1 MAKVLSC
8 YQLQSYLL
16 PSKCDHW
23 QQLTI
28 VILSF
33 SFQECPLRDTVQVL
47 NCWNCLL
54 SLDIWDIPK
63 SLCAFIGHRILFP
76 NMIFLAG
83 STTIFAYPFT
93 HQKQLM
99 YFRFGQLWMG
109 PLYIFMQRF
118 MCEFKVSFPSLNM
131 ELWVCGNTQKIYPSK
146 KNGKFSFF
154 RFPVIMYESCNCFIF
169 F

>member
-33 SFQECPLRDTVQVL
+33 SFQECPLRDTVQIL

-63 SLCAFIGHRILFP
+63 SLCALIGHRILFP
-76 NMIFLAG
+76 NMILLAG

-93 HQKQLM
+93 PQMQLM
-99 YFRFGQLWMG
+99 YLRFGQLWME

-118 MCEFKVSFPSLNM
+118 MCEFKFSFPSCGFVGTHRKYIHPKKM
-131 ELWVCGNTQKIYPSK
+131 ENFLF
-146 KNGKFSFF
+146 FSISSNN
-154 RFPVIMYESCNCFIF
+154 VWEL
-169 F
+169 